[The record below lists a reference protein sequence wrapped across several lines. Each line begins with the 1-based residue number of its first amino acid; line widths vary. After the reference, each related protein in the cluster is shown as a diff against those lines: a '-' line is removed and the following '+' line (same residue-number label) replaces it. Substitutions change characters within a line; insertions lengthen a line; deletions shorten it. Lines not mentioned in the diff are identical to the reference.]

1 MPTPSLGPQNGDKRP
16 PQPWGGE
23 EGMGTEL
30 PRPDQG
36 RCPQR
41 FCGQTHLIFYS

>member
-1 MPTPSLGPQNGDKRP
+1 MPIPRLGPPNGDKRP

-41 FCGQTHLIFYS
+41 CCGQTHLIFYS